1 MGLYDNI
8 RETARQRGYT
18 ITQLEKELGF
28 VRGKMAKMNDS
39 SPSVETMQ
47 RIANKLSVPMDFLVN
62 GPEGS
67 FLMERADA
75 RDTNTD
81 SLLERYYKLNVIGR
95 AKALVAVD
103 ELARDPQY
111 ADFNDDLD

>member
-8 RETARQRGYT
+8 REAAKQRGYT

-47 RIANKLSVPMDFLVN
+47 RISEKLSVPMDFLVN
-62 GPEGS
+62 GAAGTV
-67 FLMERADA
+67 LVERGGRVDA
-75 RDTNTD
+75 NTD

-111 ADFNDDLD
+111 VDFNDDYD